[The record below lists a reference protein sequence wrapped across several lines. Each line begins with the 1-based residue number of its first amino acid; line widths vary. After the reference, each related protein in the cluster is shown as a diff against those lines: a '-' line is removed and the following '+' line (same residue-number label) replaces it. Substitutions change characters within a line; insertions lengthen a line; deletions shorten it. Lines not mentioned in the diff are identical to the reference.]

1 MDEQT
6 KIWQIFKDKHIKFC
20 IPGKAGVGMADEGLC
35 ATGRVGGTP
44 SGLGGG
50 LPLIYGGTGRLK
62 SPFLGGGVTKIGA

>member
-1 MDEQT
+1 
-6 KIWQIFKDKHIKFC
+6 
-20 IPGKAGVGMADEGLC
+20 MADEGLC